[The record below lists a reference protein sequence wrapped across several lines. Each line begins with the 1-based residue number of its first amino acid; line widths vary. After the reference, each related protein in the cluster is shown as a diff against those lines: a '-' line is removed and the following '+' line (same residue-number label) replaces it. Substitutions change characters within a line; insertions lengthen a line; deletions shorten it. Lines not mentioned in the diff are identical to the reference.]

1 MPGAKAP
8 PFDPS
13 PTPPESLNA
22 TRLDRPAR
30 SIPIQE
36 AREMLRI
43 AWAAYDR
50 VRAEERDGGTLRDPA
65 CAERCTHCR
74 LYCAVIL
81 SGLRMAYRD
90 YQDALAAAGPVLS
103 FGGAVYSIMAGRA

>member
-8 PFDPS
+8 PFDPRR
-13 PTPPESLNA
+13 TPPKSLNA

-36 AREMLRI
+36 AREILRI

-50 VRAEERDGGTLRDPA
+50 IRAEERDGGTLRDPA